1 MDADATGDAD
11 ADADSSGNGGSSS
24 NALAVQDQHEQE
36 QDTVDLTVNTD
47 EGTMEVD
54 AEEELDEIEAVQ
66 LKVSVTIYNS
76 THISQHTR
84 LACYA
89 VSVTAL
95 QQLKTVFSGRSTTDS
110 YKSKRAYF
118 CS

>member
-66 LKVSVTIYNS
+66 LKVSVTIYTIIWLVNS
-76 THISQHTR
+76 TLVKQQ
-84 LACYA
+84 LAIVLSA
-89 VSVTAL
+89 VSFSELCGAHLVAL
-95 QQLKTVFSGRSTTDS
+95 HCQK
-110 YKSKRAYF
+110 
-118 CS
+118 